1 MNLLNQMYD
10 EIKRIQMVLL
20 PSIGLNPTSFLLLVS
35 SNTRAKIENIPT
47 ELNVVV
53 VVSSH
58 TMEHGAT
65 LQNTIADENNPHFLR
80 T

>member
-1 MNLLNQMYD
+1 
-10 EIKRIQMVLL
+10 MVLL

-58 TMEHGAT
+58 TMEYGAT

>member
-1 MNLLNQMYD
+1 
-10 EIKRIQMVLL
+10 MVLL

-53 VVSSH
+53 VDSSH
-58 TMEHGAT
+58 TMEYGAT

>member
-1 MNLLNQMYD
+1 MYD

-58 TMEHGAT
+58 IMEYGAT
-65 LQNTIADENNPHFLR
+65 LQNTIADENNPLFLR